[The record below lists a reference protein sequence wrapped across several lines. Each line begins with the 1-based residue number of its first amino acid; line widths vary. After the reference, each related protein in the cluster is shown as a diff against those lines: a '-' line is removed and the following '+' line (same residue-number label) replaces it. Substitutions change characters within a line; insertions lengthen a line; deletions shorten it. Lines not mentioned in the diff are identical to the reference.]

1 MPTYNSLITRTD
13 TSAIEATP
21 QIVDEIIQGVTQGS
35 TILPLLTKLPNMTSK
50 QAKMAVLAALPDAY
64 WVNGDTGLKQ
74 TTKAAWAN
82 KFITAEELAVVV
94 PIAQAVLDD
103 ADYDIWAEIKPK
115 IVEQFYK
122 KIDLAIINGTD
133 KPLTWGDAILPAA
146 LAKGFVVSPTANL
159 YDDISD
165 AMSLVE
171 GAGFDV
177 TGILGGVGAK
187 GIFRKGLRD
196 STGQPLQGSE
206 VTELP
211 RAFAKNG
218 AFDETTAK
226 LVVGDFKQG
235 VYAIRRDIEFKVFDS
250 GVVTDSTGA
259 IIYNLMQQ
267 DMVALRVTMR
277 LGYQLPNPI
286 NVLQPTEASRLPFAY
301 VAATASSN
309 TSEEPSEE
317 TPTTGE

>member
-1 MPTYNSLITRTD
+1 MPNYNSIIVRND
-13 TSAIEATP
+13 TSAIEDVNK
-21 QIVDEIIQGVTQGS
+21 IVDEIIQGVAQGS
-35 TILPLLTKLPNMTSK
+35 TILPLMTKLPNMTAK
-50 QAKMAVLAALPDAY
+50 QAKMAVLASLPEAY
-64 WVNGDTGLKQ
+64 WVAGDNGLKQ
-74 TTKAAWAN
+74 TTKLAWAN

-94 PIAQAVLDD
+94 PIPQSVLED
-103 ADYDIWAEIKPK
+103 ADYDIWAEVKPR
-115 IVEQFYK
+115 IIEQFYK
-122 KIDLAIINGTD
+122 KIDQAIINGTD
-133 KPLTWGDAILPAA
+133 KPTSWGDAILTAA
-146 LAKGFVVSPTANL
+146 TTKGFAVNPTANL
-159 YDDISD
+159 YEDISD

-187 GIFRKGLRD
+187 GVFRKGLRD
-196 STGQPLQGSE
+196 TTGQPLQGSE

-218 AFDETTAK
+218 AFDETVAK
-226 LVVGDFKQG
+226 LIVGDFKQA

-250 GVVTDSTGA
+250 GVVTNSNGE

-286 NVLQPTEASRLPFAY
+286 NVLQPNEASRLPFAY
-301 VAATASSN
+301 VRATAS
-309 TSEEPSEE
+309 TS
-317 TPTTGE
+317 TTEGE